1 MIADINKYRKMD
13 KEITALR
20 QKCTETEKTLSSKVR
35 DLTKQRDDLQESVN
49 QSKEKVQEYEQLKAQ
64 QNQVTPSTKD
74 NESSK
79 VEQFQKEIKAL
90 KAKNDLLRQ
99 RNWKIM
105 EQLNKFSHERPSD
118 PADQSSSI
126 E

>member
-1 MIADINKYRKMD
+1 MD

-20 QKCTETEKTLSSKVR
+20 QKHAETEKALSSKVR
-35 DLTKQRDDLQESVN
+35 ELTKQRDDLQECVN

-64 QNQVTPSTKD
+64 QDQVDQSTKN

-79 VEQFQKEIKAL
+79 AEQFQKEISAL

-99 RNWKIM
+99 RNWKVM
-105 EQLNKFSHERPSD
+105 EQLNKLSHERTSD
-118 PADQSSSI
+118 LAVQSS
-126 E
+126 